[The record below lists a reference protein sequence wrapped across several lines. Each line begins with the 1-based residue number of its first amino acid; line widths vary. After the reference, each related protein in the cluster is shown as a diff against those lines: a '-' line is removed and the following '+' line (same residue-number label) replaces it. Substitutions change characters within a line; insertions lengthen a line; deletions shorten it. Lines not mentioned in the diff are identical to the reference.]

1 MISIIV
7 AIAENGAIGLNN
19 QLIYHISA
27 DMKRFKALTTGNT
40 VIMGRKTFLSLP
52 KGALPNRRNIVLSR
66 NPDNTFPGTET
77 FTSIEEALAHCKAD
91 EKIYIIGGAE
101 IYRQAFPIAD
111 ELNITLVHDAP
122 PLADSYFPDISN
134 KEWKE
139 VSREDLPLEEKTP
152 YPYSFITYQR
162 I

>member
-66 NPDNTFPGTET
+66 NPDNTFPGTEA
-77 FTSIEEALAHCKAD
+77 FTSIEEALAHCNDD

-111 ELNITLVHDAP
+111 ELNITLVHDTP
-122 PLADSYFPDISN
+122 PLADTFFPDISN

-139 VSREDLPLEEKTP
+139 VSREDLPPEEKTP

>member
-27 DMKRFKALTTGNT
+27 DMKRFKTLTTGNT
-40 VIMGRKTFLSLP
+40 VIMGRKTYLSLP

-66 NPDNTFPGTET
+66 NPDNIFPGAEAY
-77 FTSIEEALAHCKAD
+77 TSIEEAITHCNAD

-101 IYRQAFPIAD
+101 IYHQAFPIAD
-111 ELNITLVHDAP
+111 ELNITLVHNTP
-122 PLADSYFPDISN
+122 NQADTYFPEISRQ
-134 KEWKE
+134 EWKE
-139 VSREDLPLEEKTP
+139 VSREDFPPDEKTP
-152 YPYSFITYQR
+152 FHYSFIDYVR

>member
-7 AIAENGAIGLNN
+7 AVAENGAIGLNN
-19 QLIYHISA
+19 QLIYHIPA

-66 NPDNTFPGTET
+66 NSENTYPGTET
-77 FTSIEEALAHCKAD
+77 FTSVEDAIAHCKSD

-101 IYRQAFPIAD
+101 IYCQAFPIAD
-111 ELNITLVHDAP
+111 ELNITLVHDTP
-122 PLADSYFPDISN
+122 SLADTYFPVIADT
-134 KEWKE
+134 EWKE
-139 VSREDLPLEEKTP
+139 VSREDFLSDEKTP
-152 YPYSFITYQR
+152 YKYSFITYVR
-162 I
+162 N

>member
-77 FTSIEEALAHCKAD
+77 FTSIEEALAHCNDD
-91 EKIYIIGGAE
+91 EKIYVIGGAE

-111 ELNITLVHDAP
+111 ELNITLVHDTP
-122 PLADSYFPDISN
+122 PLADTFFPDISN

-139 VSREDLPLEEKTP
+139 VSREDLPPEEKTP
-152 YPYSFITYQR
+152 YPYSFITYER

>member
-66 NPDNTFPGTET
+66 NPDNTFPGTEA
-77 FTSIEEALAHCKAD
+77 FTSIEEALAHCNDD
-91 EKIYIIGGAE
+91 ENIYIIGGAE

-111 ELNITLVHDAP
+111 ELNITLVHDTP
-122 PLADSYFPDISN
+122 PLADTFFPDISN

-139 VSREDLPLEEKTP
+139 VSREDLPPEEKTP

>member
-77 FTSIEEALAHCKAD
+77 FTSIEEALAHCNDD

-111 ELNITLVHDAP
+111 ELNITLVHNTP
-122 PLADSYFPDISN
+122 PLADTFFPNISN

-139 VSREDLPLEEKTP
+139 VSREDLPPEEKTQ

>member
-66 NPDNTFPGTET
+66 NPDNTFPGTEA
-77 FTSIEEALAHCKAD
+77 FTSIEEALAHCNDD
-91 EKIYIIGGAE
+91 ENIYIIGGAE

-111 ELNITLVHDAP
+111 ELNITLVHDTP
-122 PLADSYFPDISN
+122 PLADTFFPDISN

-139 VSREDLPLEEKTP
+139 VSREDLPPEEKTP
-152 YPYSFITYQR
+152 YTYSFITYQR

>member
-66 NPDNTFPGTET
+66 NPDNTFPSTEA
-77 FTSIEEALAHCKAD
+77 FTSIEEALAHCNDD

-111 ELNITLVHDAP
+111 ELNITLVHDTP
-122 PLADSYFPDISN
+122 PLADTFFPDISN

-139 VSREDLPLEEKTP
+139 VSREDLPPEEKTP

>member
-1 MISIIV
+1 
-7 AIAENGAIGLNN
+7 
-19 QLIYHISA
+19 
-27 DMKRFKALTTGNT
+27 MKRFKALTTGNT

-77 FTSIEEALAHCKAD
+77 FTSIEEALAHCNDD
-91 EKIYIIGGAE
+91 EKIYVIGGAE

-111 ELNITLVHDAP
+111 ELNITLVHDTP
-122 PLADSYFPDISN
+122 PLADTFFPDISN

-139 VSREDLPLEEKTP
+139 VSREDLPPEEKTP
-152 YPYSFITYQR
+152 YPYSFITYER

>member
-1 MISIIV
+1 MVSIIV

-27 DMKRFKALTTGNT
+27 DMKRFKALTTDNT

-91 EKIYIIGGAE
+91 EKIYVIGGAE

-111 ELNITLVHDAP
+111 ELNITLVHDIP
-122 PLADSYFPDISN
+122 PQADTYFPDISN

-139 VSREDLPLEEKTP
+139 VSREDLPPEEKTP
-152 YPYSFITYQR
+152 YPYSFITYER
-162 I
+162 R

>member
-7 AIAENGAIGLNN
+7 AVAENGAIGLNN

-77 FTSIEEALAHCKAD
+77 FTSIEEAIAHCKAD

-101 IYRQAFPIAD
+101 IYSQAFPIAD
-111 ELNITLVHDAP
+111 ELNITLVHDTP
-122 PLADSYFPDISN
+122 NQADTYFPKISN

-139 VSREDLPLEEKTP
+139 VSREDIPPDEKMP
-152 YPYSFITYQR
+152 YQYSFITYVR
-162 I
+162 N